1 MMYRGE
7 KDFQKEILDWQLNQI
22 KMREKYS
29 DTPAGFSEP
38 EAAECAYKKWQQSSE
53 NHEKTRK
60 FELLSEYHPA
70 DEFFAGREEELKEI
84 SESLKKKQGPV
95 VIYGVG
101 GIGKSALVREYVRK
115 YGQMYDHVLRMHFES
130 SIEETILDDIEFRIS
145 NFHYQEE
152 VFGGRRKYFREKYKF
167 LRHLAG
173 TKKLLVIVDNFNERH
188 DKDLEKLFSLPC
200 DIIITSRI
208 KPVYGSRRGCGCI
221 GQRLGILGS
230 EREWADFIKGYK
242 KSEVTETEL
251 SGWRDYRQEV
261 GGHTL
266 LMQLALCNPDI
277 IKCDIKREYWSEL
290 FSRFSLKKVEKKALT
305 YLSIMPLQ
313 GMPEQ
318 LFYRITDISEHAVKR
333 LTEYILVTRTWDE
346 NREDYMLGMHPL
358 LAEAARD
365 MFKPCCQNLSGLLKG
380 LAAFL
385 CDKDSGGTWM
395 RTYEENYFL
404 EPYVF
409 ALLNSMGKPDPRYA
423 YALEELVTFLWIQYY
438 FDEAERYSVM
448 LFEAAE
454 QFYGEHQITGYLA
467 CRTSAVYYNR
477 MDFDKALL
485 WAKKGYGILESVT
498 PADGKYSLQFAL
510 ACERLAKLYRYSGRE
525 EEALSMLEKLFTC
538 LDKNM
543 NDNELMVYYYALLLK
558 AKILFQMGK
567 AKEAGKLYEERILS
581 GQKSNDC
588 EAWKG
593 FRINEFH
600 SFYVELLVAK
610 NEMEKAY
617 EISGNLVKNS
627 ILYRGESFKDSLSCM
642 EQLAD
647 ICVAMNK
654 KAEAEILLE
663 KIEESIRTDYPYQTE
678 WRDRVL
684 EKIFLNC

>member
-1 MMYRGE
+1 MYRGK

-38 EAAECAYKKWQQSSE
+38 EAAERAYKNWQQLNE
-53 NHEKTRK
+53 THEKARK
-60 FELLSEYHPA
+60 LELLSEYHPA

-101 GIGKSALVREYVRK
+101 GIGKSALVREYVRR
-115 YGQMYDHVLRMHFES
+115 YGQMYDHVLRMHFEG

-152 VFGGRRKYFREKYKF
+152 IFGGRRKYFREKYKY

-188 DKDLEKLFSLPC
+188 DKDMEKLFSLPC

-208 KPVYGSRRGCGCI
+208 KPVYGSRRGCGCV

-230 EREWADFIKGYK
+230 ERDWADFIKGYK
-242 KSEVTETEL
+242 KTDVTEAEL
-251 SGWRDYRQEV
+251 SEWMDYRQGV

-266 LMQLALCNPDI
+266 LMQIALCNPDI
-277 IKCDIKREYWSEL
+277 VKCDMKREYWSDI
-290 FSRFSLKKVEKKALT
+290 FSRFPLKKVEKKALT
-305 YLSIMPLQ
+305 YLSIIPLQ
-313 GMPEQ
+313 GIPEQ
-318 LFYRITDISEHAVKR
+318 LFYRITDISGHAVKR
-333 LTEYILVTRTWDE
+333 LTEYILITRTWDE
-346 NREDYMLGMHPL
+346 NREDYMLGMHPVI
-358 LAEAARD
+358 AEAARD
-365 MFKPCCQNLSGLLKG
+365 IFKPSCQNLSGLLKG

-385 CDKDSGGTWM
+385 CDKNSGGTWM

-409 ALLNSMGKPDPRYA
+409 ALLNSMGKPDPRFA
-423 YALEELVTFLWIQYY
+423 YAIEELVTFLWIQYY

-448 LFEAAE
+448 LYEAA
-454 QFYGEHQITGYLA
+454 QQYYGEHQITGYLA

-477 MDFDKALL
+477 MDFDNAFL
-485 WAKKGYGILESVT
+485 WAKKGYGILESAT

-525 EEALSMLEKLFTC
+525 EEALSMLEKLFIC

-567 AKEAGKLYEERILS
+567 AKEAGKLYEEHILI
-581 GQKSNDC
+581 GQKNNDC
-588 EAWKG
+588 EAWRG

-600 SFYVELLVAK
+600 SFYVELLIAE
-610 NEMEKAY
+610 NENEKAY
-617 EISGNLVKNS
+617 ELSEKLVENS
-627 ILYRGESFKDSLSCM
+627 VLYRGESFKDSLSCM

-647 ICVAMNK
+647 ICVALNK
-654 KAEAEILLE
+654 KTEATVWFK
-663 KIEESIRTDYPYQTE
+663 KIADIIRSNYPHQTE
-678 WRDRVL
+678 WMDRVL
-684 EKIFLNC
+684 LKMENCAV